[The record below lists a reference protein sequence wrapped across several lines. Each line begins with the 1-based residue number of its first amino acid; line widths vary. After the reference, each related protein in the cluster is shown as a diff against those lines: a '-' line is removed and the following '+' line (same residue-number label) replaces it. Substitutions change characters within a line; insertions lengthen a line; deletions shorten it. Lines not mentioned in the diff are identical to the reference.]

1 MSIRKIRNSWW
12 ADFRFN
18 GTRFR
23 KRSPANSKEGAKDY
37 ESLLRQKLLRGESLE
52 SQENKGDMTFEKFA
66 KEWFEV
72 YVKNNNK
79 YSEVMSK
86 ESILRVHLLPFFGKM
101 KLSKIQSQKT
111 EEYKRKKI
119 QSGLN
124 NKTINNHLAV
134 LNKCLDTARE
144 WKFIDERPRIRLLKL
159 KPLHHDYLSESE
171 CEILLNGAT
180 GIIKEMILLAL
191 RTGLRFGEIIAL
203 DWQDV
208 DLDRKMLS
216 VSKSISRGLMG
227 STKSNRSRHI
237 PLSGELC
244 EMLFQ
249 RIQKSGSVFLSRNEK
264 TMRRDACFKSLRR
277 ACLRAKLRAIG
288 WHTLRHTFASHLAQK
303 NISLKAIQELLGHSN
318 IMTTMRYAHLSPSEL
333 RSAVDCLEPKN
344 NFGQQVGNAVK
355 FSLKIPE
362 LKRENKIN
370 FLPVDTQKADTEAS
384 TFSAL

>member
-18 GTRFR
+18 GQRFR

-37 ESLLRQKLLRGESLE
+37 ESLLRQKLVKGESLE
-52 SQENKGDMTFEKFA
+52 SRGDKGEMTFEKFT

-79 YSEVMSK
+79 YSEVISK
-86 ESILRVHLLPFFGKM
+86 ESILRVHLLPYFGKM
-101 KLSKIQSQKT
+101 KLLKIQSQKT
-111 EEYKRKKI
+111 EEYKRQKI

-144 WKFIDERPRIRLLKL
+144 WKLIDDRPRIRLLKL
-159 KPLHHDYLSESE
+159 KPQHHDYLSETE

-180 GIIKEMILLAL
+180 GEIKEMILLAL
-191 RTGLRFGEIIAL
+191 KTGLRFGEIIAL

-208 DLDRKMLS
+208 DLERKMLS
-216 VSKSISRGLMG
+216 VSKSISKGLMG

-237 PLSGELC
+237 PLSQELY
-244 EMLFQ
+244 EMLV
-249 RIQKSGSVFLSRNEK
+249 RRTQKTGSIFTNQDGTPKKQIPCCKALY
-264 TMRRDACFKSLRR
+264 R
-277 ACLRAKLRAIG
+277 ACRRSKLRGIG

-303 NISLKAIQELLGHSN
+303 GISLKAIQELLGHSN
-318 IMTTMRYAHLSPSEL
+318 IQTTMRYAHLSPSEL
-333 RSAVDCLEPKN
+333 RSAIDCL
-344 NFGQQVGNAVK
+344 NFGQQVGNAPQ
-355 FSLKIPE
+355 FSLNLAEVK
-362 LKRENKIN
+362 KRCEFD
-370 FLPVDTQKADTEAS
+370 FLPVDTQKADT
-384 TFSAL
+384 